1 MTDRI
6 GTHTR
11 ETAETKITVSI
22 NLDGFGK
29 ANVSTGNGM
38 LDHLLSQ
45 IARHGLVDL
54 NIDAKGDWLQTGWH
68 HTVEDTTIALGRALH
83 EAIGAGAGIRRMG
96 HAIVPLDEA
105 LARVAIDFSGRG
117 YGAIELGLSESL
129 VADLPGDLVRH
140 FLLSFAV
147 EARVNLHA
155 KVLEGIN
162 PHHKAEAAFKAL
174 ARALRDAVSIDPR
187 VADQVP
193 STKGTIA
200 S

>member
-68 HTVEDTTIALGRALH
+68 HTVEDTAIALGRALH
-83 EAIGAGAGIRRMG
+83 EAIGA
-96 HAIVPLDEA
+96 
-105 LARVAIDFSGRG
+105 
-117 YGAIELGLSESL
+117 
-129 VADLPGDLVRH
+129 
-140 FLLSFAV
+140 
-147 EARVNLHA
+147 
-155 KVLEGIN
+155 
-162 PHHKAEAAFKAL
+162 AFP
-174 ARALRDAVSIDPR
+174 I
-187 VADQVP
+187 
-193 STKGTIA
+193 
-200 S
+200 